1 MGGVGKTTL
10 AKQVATEAKRY
21 RLFDK
26 TVFVEVSES
35 PDIKNIQGVIADN
48 LGLQFTEETT
58 SGRANRLCDR
68 LKKEE
73 KILLILDNIWESI
86 DFEKV
91 GIPFENDGKGLK
103 LLLTTRNRNV
113 LTNMVDSQCNFH
125 IQALN
130 GEDAWSLFKSITR
143 TRVMQPDL
151 KSTALQVAKECGAM
165 PVAIVTIARALK
177 EKGKN
182 EWKNALRELKIPC
195 SESFEG
201 MTKEAASLLLN
212 APKSEYS
219 LNSPPN
225 SERFAMHDVVCDV
238 ARSIAFRDQHVFT
251 VIDDVIP
258 RSWANENMMGK
269 CISITLHNIGELAE
283 DLPLMSKGLLP
294 RKLERCKVFIGDEW
308 KKWHWRFNSKA
319 SRMLKLSLDTKEDE
333 IISQLKGIEDLELGK
348 LLGARNLLDDLNRNG
363 FPTLKHLNVHSNSD
377 YSELVSC
384 GALPLLE
391 SLIVKEM
398 DGLDKICNRPVGAES
413 FGQLKTI
420 KVSEC
425 HKLSNIF
432 TFSTVTVLPQL
443 QEIQVF
449 YCNNMEE
456 IFAIGEHDDGNN
468 NEVVHEIKFSQ
479 LRILSLNFL
488 PQLNSFCCKVKIA
501 SPFQLT
507 SGTNTREIISEEEL
521 DIPASLFDD
530 KFGKR
535 GIFLHSQKSGEAH
548 NNEYILVLKHYGS
561 GRKSRRLLS
570 LESLEVSDCGSLE
583 ALFNL
588 QGKIPEEGNSSAAAA
603 THSRELSFSN
613 LQNLRVTFCKSLK
626 NLFANE
632 GVSAQEV
639 SARFCFPK
647 LTSLK
652 LIELPKLR
660 NFYPSRHKVKG
671 SLLKTLDLS
680 HCDTDEE
687 CQMQQSLLLEEVRA
701 PDLEELEIYNMDN
714 LKMIWHNQ
722 LDGDSFRQLKSLHW
736 CYRRGVPNATIL
748 VTRRESA
755 YSKAA
760 TSAPSDSSSLNFMFH
775 PAANVF
781 LSLLHR
787 TSPGLLACHR
797 FVFHDAVGL
806 SLSPSPYITSALS
819 PLAASISLA
828 VLFSTMPP
836 KLYNYE
842 SRRKV
847 REPKEENVTLGP
859 AVRDGEHVFGVAHI
873 FASFNDTFII
883 YLWENTFGFHHFG
896 DLFFLFFNSLIQV
909 ELGITALHIK
919 LRATGGNKTKTP
931 GPGAQS
937 ALRAFARS
945 GMKIA

>member
-1 MGGVGKTTL
+1 
-10 AKQVATEAKRY
+10 
-21 RLFDK
+21 
-26 TVFVEVSES
+26 
-35 PDIKNIQGVIADN
+35 
-48 LGLQFTEETT
+48 
-58 SGRANRLCDR
+58 
-68 LKKEE
+68 
-73 KILLILDNIWESI
+73 
-86 DFEKV
+86 
-91 GIPFENDGKGLK
+91 
-103 LLLTTRNRNV
+103 
-113 LTNMVDSQCNFH
+113 
-125 IQALN
+125 
-130 GEDAWSLFKSITR
+130 
-143 TRVMQPDL
+143 
-151 KSTALQVAKECGAM
+151 M

-177 EKGKN
+177 EKGQN
-182 EWKNALRELKIPC
+182 EWKNALRELKNPS

-201 MTKEAASLLLN
+201 MTKEVASLLLN

-219 LNSPPN
+219 FNSPPDN
-225 SERFAMHDVVCDV
+225 ERFAMHDVVCDV

-251 VIDDVIP
+251 
-258 RSWANENMMGK
+258 ANENMMGK
-269 CISITLHNIGELAE
+269 CISITLHNISELAE

-294 RKLERCKVFIGDEW
+294 RKLERYKIFIGDEW

-319 SRMLKLSLDTKEDE
+319 SRMLKLSLDTKKDE
-333 IISQLKGIEDLELGK
+333 IQNRELGK

-363 FPTLKHLNVHSNSD
+363 FPTLKHLNIHSNSD

-425 HKLSNIF
+425 HKLNNIF
-432 TFSTVTVLPQL
+432 TFSTVTT
-443 QEIQVF
+443 
-449 YCNNMEE
+449 
-456 IFAIGEHDDGNN
+456 FAIGEQDDGNN
-468 NEVVHEIKFSQ
+468 NEVVHEIKFGQ
-479 LRILSLNFL
+479 LHILSLNFL

-507 SGTNTREIISEEEL
+507 RGTNTREIISEEEL
-521 DIPASLFDD
+521 DIP
-530 KFGKR
+530 FGKR

-548 NNEYILVLKHYGS
+548 NNE
-561 GRKSRRLLS
+561 LLS
-570 LESLEVSDCGSLE
+570 LKSLEVSDCGSLE
-583 ALFNL
+583 ELFHL
-588 QGKIPEEGNSSAAAA
+588 QGKILEEGNSSAAA
-603 THSRELSFSN
+603 TQSRELSFSN

-639 SARFCFPK
+639 PARFCFPE

-660 NFYPSRHKVKG
+660 NFYPGRHKVKG
-671 SLLKTLDLS
+671 SLLKTLGLS

-687 CQMQQSLLLEEVRA
+687 CQMQQSLLLEE
-701 PDLEELEIYNMDN
+701 
-714 LKMIWHNQ
+714 HNQ

-748 VTRRESA
+748 VARRESA

-760 TSAPSDSSSLNFMFH
+760 TSAPSDSSSLKSKIKPIFSPPSLTAVHYPHPHLLTDVSPFRFPRRRLPLSPLGHITSPFRLSHFVSVARRFVFH
-775 PAANVF
+775 PAADVS
-781 LSLLHR
+781 LSLLRH
-787 TSPGLLACHR
+787 TSPGLLACRR
-797 FVFHDAVGL
+797 FVFHDA
-806 SLSPSPYITSALS
+806 I
-819 PLAASISLA
+819 AASISLA
-828 VLFSTMPP
+828 VSFSTTPP

-859 AVRDGEHVFGVAHI
+859 AVRDLEHVFSVVHI

-919 LRATGGNKTKTP
+919 LKAAGGNKTKTP

-937 ALRAFARS
+937 ALRAFAHS
-945 GMKIA
+945 GMKIGRIGIFLFLYVCGFSMATVV